1 MASTSLFEADG
12 STNATAVLEL
22 MTCRFVVNALIH
34 CATRL
39 GNNLGKKK
47 ITDFIVS
54 FDRKFVSIWRCPVP
68 PLKQAGLSTYY
79 PSDPIKFKI

>member
-1 MASTSLFEADG
+1 MRLKFVLQTSMDFSLSWQEFVIAQNHH
-12 STNATAVLEL
+12 TIWQAHRCLKLTVPQTPHAAVLEL

-54 FDRKFVSIWRCPVP
+54 FDR
-68 PLKQAGLSTYY
+68 
-79 PSDPIKFKI
+79 